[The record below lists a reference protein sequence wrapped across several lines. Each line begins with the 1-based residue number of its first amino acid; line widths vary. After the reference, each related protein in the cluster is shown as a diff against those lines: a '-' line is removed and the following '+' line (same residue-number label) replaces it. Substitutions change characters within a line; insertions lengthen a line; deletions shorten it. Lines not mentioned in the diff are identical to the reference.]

1 MFKNNQKS
9 STYLSQI
16 CEDLMLMIKCER
28 GKGVVRFIISEIL
41 GNESNFIIEEINKVD
56 VSF

>member
-1 MFKNNQKS
+1 
-9 STYLSQI
+9 
-16 CEDLMLMIKCER
+16 MIKCER

>member
-1 MFKNNQKS
+1 
-9 STYLSQI
+9 
-16 CEDLMLMIKCER
+16 MIKCER

-56 VSF
+56 VSFLSIFKKLSMK